1 MADHVDLPESVAS
14 DQTIPSRMPCSLT
27 NLHDSFPVSL
37 CPLPAESMAV
47 DRPSGLAEKNAIRAS
62 TWRRKAKV
70 MQAPREWPEQMTA
83 AGAAMQN
90 GDPDPVINSWADS
103 DEITLFG
110 AWGPIEK
117 GLKAVTDTMRWV
129 GSRFTGA
136 DVVDVGACRRR
147 LQRRPRLHG
156 RLRAHS
162 RQRRRRPDA
171 RHGDSGHPHL
181 PAHRRRLEA
190 RAPARRLPSSRSTN
204 YLRQSDHGPSQRG
217 QLARLC

>member
-1 MADHVDLPESVAS
+1 MADHVELPESAVS

-117 GLKAVTDTMRWV
+117 GHKAVTDTMRWV

-147 LQRRPRLHG
+147 LQRRPAYTVGFERTHVSVDG
-156 RLRAHS
+156 GPMRDMVIRASHIY
-162 RQRRRRPDA
+162 RRIDGDWKLVHRHADFPPPDQRTTSA
-171 RHGDSGHPHL
+171 R
-181 PAHRRRLEA
+181 ATM
-190 RAPARRLPSSRSTN
+190 APAREAS
-204 YLRQSDHGPSQRG
+204 
-217 QLARLC
+217 